1 MGGSTSKTR
10 KLTVEN
16 DDPTSV
22 IKVSDDVVDRIRGVA
37 QSKSLNL
44 NYCLLL
50 FIINLL
56 IKMGIF
62 YEYVM

>member
-1 MGGSTSKTR
+1 MGGSPSKTR

-37 QSKSLNL
+37 QGLYFNHT
-44 NYCLLL
+44 YY
-50 FIINLL
+50 
-56 IKMGIF
+56 F
-62 YEYVM
+62 Y

>member
-37 QSKSLNL
+37 QSKNLNL
-44 NYCLLL
+44 NYC
-50 FIINLL
+50 FVAFYNKCIN
-56 IKMGIF
+56 KNW
-62 YEYVM
+62 YVL